1 MKSNFFTNE
10 IVMEFPQE
18 NIGFASN
25 LIFLEALNGP
35 FNYLFVNIAFDFIV
49 LECYFCHVRWLEMG
63 QSH

>member
-1 MKSNFFTNE
+1 
-10 IVMEFPQE
+10 MEFPQE